1 MRAVLVPMLF
11 FGLVALV
18 MAAPY
23 TGVLLW
29 TWITMMNPHQM
40 TGGWFATFAL
50 NSLVVLVLA
59 SAMLLHRERALP
71 PLNSLTVVLILF
83 MLWCML
89 TTFFALS
96 PYITAARADL
106 SFKSMIFALVVAA
119 TTNNRVR
126 LQALIWIFVLSYG
139 FFGVKGGAFT
149 ILTAGSG
156 NVIGPARTTIE
167 DRNALALVM
176 LMTIPLSYYLLRTST
191 SRMLR
196 LLLLG
201 IMVLNAFAIMGT
213 YSRGGVVGLLVLGLY
228 FWLASSHKLTLAACA
243 MAIGLAGWSVLPD
256 RWMERMSTVQE
267 ADQDASFQGR
277 VDAWR
282 FAINA
287 AGSRPL
293 GVGFSGTEDALVFS
307 QYLPD
312 AEATFN
318 RGRAAHS
325 IYFQVLGD
333 HGFVGLGLFLAMMAC
348 AWRTAGRL
356 ARRDPE
362 QEPWLAELGK
372 MIRVALVTYL
382 VVGAALSMAYDLSI
396 LCILGLLSAA
406 AKMSATPAG
415 ARQRRHHGGPA
426 VRVGA
431 RPA

>member
-11 FGLVALV
+11 FALVALV

-50 NSLVVLVLA
+50 NSLVILVLA
-59 SAMLLHRERALP
+59 SAMLLHRERTLP

-96 PYITAARADL
+96 PDITAARADL
-106 SFKSMIFALVVAA
+106 SIKSMIFALVVAA

-176 LMTIPLSYYLLRTST
+176 LMTIPLSYYLFRTST

-201 IMVLNAFAIMGT
+201 IMILNAFAIMGT
-213 YSRGGVVGLLVLGLY
+213 YSRGGMVGLLVLGLY

-243 MAIGLAGWSVLPD
+243 MAIGVAGWSVLPD
-256 RWMERMSTVQE
+256 RWMRAHVSPCRKRIRTPRSRAGLTPGGSLSMPP
-267 ADQDASFQGR
+267 
-277 VDAWR
+277 
-282 FAINA
+282 A
-287 AGSRPL
+287 AGPSASGSRARKTRWCSANIFPIRWRPSTA
-293 GVGFSGTEDALVFS
+293 GA
-307 QYLPD
+307 P
-312 AEATFN
+312 
-318 RGRAAHS
+318 
-325 IYFQVLGD
+325 
-333 HGFVGLGLFLAMMAC
+333 
-348 AWRTAGRL
+348 RTA
-356 ARRDPE
+356 
-362 QEPWLAELGK
+362 
-372 MIRVALVTYL
+372 
-382 VVGAALSMAYDLSI
+382 SI
-396 LCILGLLSAA
+396 FRSWGIMGSSVWACSW
-406 AKMSATPAG
+406 P
-415 ARQRRHHGGPA
+415 
-426 VRVGA
+426 
-431 RPA
+431 